1 MEFSQYYYY
10 YSSGALAH
18 SGELS
23 GTLGNSG
30 ELWGEGGGGGGNSWE
45 LWCTV
50 GSSRELLL
58 PSSSFLSSSSSP
70 ATPGK
75 DYFPFLLLLPPSP
88 LPSLLPLPFPPAP
101 LKGLLP
107 LPYPSSSFFFLPF
120 FFLPLP
126 SLRPPLRP
134 KIEQGPQKRIPP
146 PEGHRW
152 RYQNAPKLRLK
163 LIQDSSSVPKLIRN
177 CPKFDL
183 KMSKGPPK
191 KTATKRLHS

>member
-1 MEFSQYYYY
+1 M
-10 YSSGALAH
+10 
-18 SGELS
+18 

-30 ELWGEGGGGGGNSWE
+30 VPWGAPGN
-45 LWCTV
+45 
-50 GSSRELLL
+50 
-58 PSSSFLSSSSSP
+58 F
-70 ATPGK
+70 
-75 DYFPFLLLLPPSP
+75 FFLLLLLFCLLLPFLPPQEKIISHSFFFFLP
-88 LPSLLPLPFPPAP
+88 LPSPPSFPSPSPPSP

-191 KTATKRLHS
+191 KPPPKCCIHSITMSFHIVCK